1 MIRLG
6 SFGESIVAQAVN
18 CAEFFNSIDPMQPFE
33 FADANGS
40 LWIAE
45 RSNCHGQLKTWN
57 NDCLSLCHTIDPMCC
72 RRIRAFLIGLFC
84 S

>member
-33 FADANGS
+33 FADANGTFGS
-40 LWIAE
+40 QSGPIATV
-45 RSNCHGQLKTWN
+45 S
-57 NDCLSLCHTIDPMCC
+57 
-72 RRIRAFLIGLFC
+72 
-84 S
+84 